1 MFNKTGNSCLC
12 LPLKAWL
19 SARDCL
25 ACGPRT
31 PVKSASTHRT
41 GRLAGHHGST
51 SYSPLAARLSLSRA
65 RLGSRSVADT
75 SAPSLPITTPAT
87 ESAKRAKH
95 THPDTPRTS
104 SDVQSPL
111 RHISLCQSGVGE
123 ASIQVSALSASSMCM
138 IPDSNALWTVNLA
151 GRHTYQATSCTQV
164 QAALAPELCSMHLK
178 VPCHD
183 YAAIPHCIAS
193 HASSFIE
200 QRFPKLPWE
209 LQVSKSG
216 QMARDNTFLPLHH

>member
-1 MFNKTGNSCLC
+1 MAPPVIHRWLQDCPSAEPDWAPGQSPI
-12 LPLKAWL
+12 LPLQACPSPRLQHNLL
-19 SARDCL
+19 SVQSI
-25 ACGPRT
+25 PT
-31 PVKSASTHRT
+31 P
-41 GRLAGHHGST
+41 
-51 SYSPLAARLSLSRA
+51 
-65 RLGSRSVADT
+65 
-75 SAPSLPITTPAT
+75 
-87 ESAKRAKH
+87 
-95 THPDTPRTS
+95 TPR
-104 SDVQSPL
+104 VHLLMCNLPL
-111 RHISLCQSGVGE
+111 SHISLCQSICGVGE

-183 YAAIPHCIAS
+183 YAAIPHCIPS

-200 QRFPKLPWE
+200 QKFPKLPWE